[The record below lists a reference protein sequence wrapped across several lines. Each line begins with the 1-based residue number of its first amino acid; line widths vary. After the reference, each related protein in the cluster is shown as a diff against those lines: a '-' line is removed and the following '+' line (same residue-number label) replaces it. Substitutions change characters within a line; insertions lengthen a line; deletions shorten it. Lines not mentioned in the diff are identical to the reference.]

1 MRRLSRRT
9 CDGCTARRPST
20 DNAVAILAYQARR
33 KVLLVGAVGRRVSRY
48 RLPRTC
54 HGPNGVAA
62 CRKSSHCL
70 S

>member
-20 DNAVAILAYQARR
+20 DNAVAILA
-33 KVLLVGAVGRRVSRY
+33 LLDEAQGSVGRRCRATRQPLSIAAYLSR
-48 RLPRTC
+48 P
-54 HGPNGVAA
+54 HGVAA